1 MSSLEEVR
9 KDFENAGQGHVFRH
23 WADLPDEGRAQLE
36 AQVRGVDLGLV
47 SRLGALLK
55 GAEATGSPSVAP
67 PEFFPLKRDA
77 GQAAHAASSASRGA
91 ELLAAGKVGFV
102 LVAGGQGSRLGFDG
116 PKGAFEIGPVTAK
129 SLFAWHAARIQAAG
143 FRHGFVPQWYV
154 MTSAANDDATKAF
167 FESHEYFGLAKDSL
181 FFFQQDMLPA
191 LDLEGQ
197 ILLASKSELF
207 LAPDGHGGTLAAL
220 GRSGA
225 LKHMSEHGI
234 EQLSYFQVDSPLA
247 RPADP
252 LFIGLHSMQG
262 SQMSSKVVPKRD
274 ADEKVGVLGLVDGQL
289 GCIEYS
295 DLSDEMRNARVEETG
310 DLLFNAG
317 NIAAHM
323 IRRDYV
329 ETLLEGGTLDLPWHI
344 ARKDIPTI
352 AEDGS
357 PAKVAGVKFET
368 FVFDALAKTTTS
380 VVLEVERAQEF
391 SPVKNK
397 EGSDSPD
404 TCRADLTRIGTELM
418 AEHPNWDGEDAASV
432 FNAIEIDPRV
442 AETPQEFAASA
453 GQGRK
458 VNGGIVFEPDQ
469 EGPSLG

>member
-1 MSSLEEVR
+1 MSSLEAVR
-9 KDFENAGQGHVFRH
+9 KDFEDAGQGHVFRH
-23 WADLPDEGRAQLE
+23 WADLSDDGRAQLE

-47 SRLGALLK
+47 ARLGALLSDS
-55 GAEATGSPSVAP
+55 GAAAKPSLTP
-67 PEFFPLKRDA
+67 PEFFPLKRDED
-77 GQAAHAASSASRGA
+77 QQAHASSSASHGA
-91 ELLAAGKVGFV
+91 QLLADGKVGFV

-116 PKGAFEIGPVTAK
+116 PKGAYEIGPVTNK

-143 FRHGFVPQWYV
+143 FRHGFTPQWYV
-154 MTSAANDDATKAF
+154 MTSAANDEATKAY
-167 FESHEYFGLAKDSL
+167 FEEHEYFGLSASNL

-191 LDLEGQ
+191 LDLEGR
-197 ILLASKSELF
+197 ILLAAKDELF

-225 LKHMSEHGI
+225 LKHMAEHGI

-252 LFIGLHSMQG
+252 LFIGLHGMMG
-262 SQMSSKVVPKRD
+262 SEMSSKVVPKRD

-295 DLSDEMRNARVEETG
+295 DLSDDMRNERVEATG

-323 IRRDYV
+323 IRRDFV
-329 ETLLEGGTLDLPWHI
+329 ETLLEGGALDLPWHI
-344 ARKDIPTI
+344 ARKGIPTI
-352 AEDGS
+352 TDDGS
-357 PAKVAGVKFET
+357 ATEIAGVKFET

-418 AEHPNWDGEDAASV
+418 ADHPNWDGADAASV
-432 FNAIEIDPRV
+432 FKAIEVDPRV
-442 AETPQEFAASA
+442 AETPAEFASAA

-469 EGPSLG
+469 EGPSVG

>member
-1 MSSLEEVR
+1 MSSLEAVR
-9 KDFENAGQGHVFRH
+9 KGFEDAGQGHVFRH
-23 WADLPDEGRAQLE
+23 WDQLDTSSQAKLE
-36 AQVRGVDLGLV
+36 AQVRNVNLVQIAHLADLL
-47 SRLGALLK
+47 ADTAAAAK
-55 GAEATGSPSVAP
+55 PSLTP

-77 GQAAHAASSASRGA
+77 DQKAHAEASAALGA
-91 ELLAAGKVGFV
+91 TLLSEGKVGFV

-116 PKGAFEIGPVTAK
+116 PKGAYEIGPVTDK

-143 FRHGFVPQWYV
+143 YRHGFTPQWYI
-154 MTSAANDDATKAF
+154 MTSAANDEATKAY
-167 FESHEYFGLAKDSL
+167 FEAQGNFGLDADSL

-191 LDLEGQ
+191 LDLEGR
-197 ILLASKSELF
+197 ILMAGKDELF

-225 LKHMSEHGI
+225 LKHMAERGI

-252 LFIGLHSMQG
+252 LFIGLHGMMG
-262 SQMSSKVVPKRD
+262 SEMSSKVVPKRD

-295 DLSDEMRNARVEETG
+295 DLSDEMRNARVEATG

-317 NIAAHM
+317 NIAAHV
-323 IRRDYV
+323 IRREFV
-329 ETLLEGGTLDLPWHI
+329 ESLLEGGALDLPWHI
-344 ARKDIPTI
+344 ARKSIPTI
-352 AEDGS
+352 TEDGS
-357 PAKVAGVKFET
+357 PTETKGVKFET

-418 AEHPNWDGEDAASV
+418 ADHPNWDAANAAST
-432 FNAIEIDPRV
+432 FQAIEVDPRV
-442 AETPQEFAASA
+442 AESPAEFAAAA
-453 GQGRK
+453 GEGRK

-469 EGPSLG
+469 EGPSVG